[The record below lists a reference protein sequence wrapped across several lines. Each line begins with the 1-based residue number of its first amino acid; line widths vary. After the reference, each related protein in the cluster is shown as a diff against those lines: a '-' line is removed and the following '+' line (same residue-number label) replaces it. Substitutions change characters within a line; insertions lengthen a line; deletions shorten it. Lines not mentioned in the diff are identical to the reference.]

1 MKYIIGF
8 LFMLFGSTLYA
19 QGIQTSIIVETF
31 ATIPDQTYQS
41 DYPLFPM
48 SVYFNV
54 KTPICE
60 RYKLELRPGF
70 LAIKDYA
77 GWEFGAFVSRDLSD
91 TYFASAGLNL
101 HFNIS
106 ESHGAGNYTE
116 VDSGP
121 YLSAGLTAGANLS
134 RTFSFLVSMYKP
146 FMKQYGYYYFYTFDQ
161 NGSHHNTTVYKIDV
175 MLKAGIE
182 INL

>member
-1 MKYIIGF
+1 MKYVIGF
-8 LFMLFGSTLYA
+8 LFMLFGSTLFA
-19 QGIQTSIIVETF
+19 QGIQTSIIVEAF

-41 DYPLFPM
+41 DYAFFPM

-54 KTPICE
+54 KTSICE
-60 RYKLELRPGF
+60 GYKLELRPGF

-77 GWEFGAFVSRDLSD
+77 GWEFGAFVRREFSEIF
-91 TYFASAGLNL
+91 FANAGLNL
-101 HFNIS
+101 HLNIS

-134 RTFSFLVSMYKP
+134 RTFAVLVSIYKP
-146 FMKQYGYYYFYTFDQ
+146 FMKQYGYYDFYTFDQ
-161 NGSHHNTTVYKIDV
+161 NGSHRNTTVYKIDV

-182 INL
+182 IHL